1 MDMQKRLQ
9 ELADAAQAH
18 DGSKARALLARFFDE
33 GTFVELDRLARDGDH
48 PAEAAAGYGLVNGAP
63 AYAFAQDREIC
74 SGAVSRAQA
83 AKIRRVYD
91 MAAQNGAPVVGIFD
105 SDGARLGDGIDAMDA
120 IAEILLASNNL
131 SGVVPQ
137 IAVVAGACVG
147 SASLIAANADIVVG
161 VKEADYYL
169 NMGDKKAPAA
179 LEAEDMDDAM
189 EKVRQLLSLL
199 PQNNLDSVPVFEGDM
214 PASAEQA
221 EIGTAAEMTADVDS
235 LLYLYG
241 DEEECKTALGR
252 IGGMACGFVTMA
264 GDAVACAQASRIA
277 RFVRMCDA
285 FSLPVLTFV
294 DAAGFQSLKGAA
306 KVSHAY
312 AEATTAKVTVIAGR
326 AYGPVYI
333 AAAGR
338 NAGADV
344 VLAWPAAVISPV
356 APETAIHVLWK
367 DRLAQMQNPAEDRA
381 KLAEEYAQTACS
393 PLEAAAAEYITD
405 VVTPAETRGKLI
417 AVLEMLAGKRVSRL
431 PKKHSDIQL

>member
-18 DGSKARALLARFFDE
+18 DGSKSRALLARFFDE

-105 SDGARLGDGIDAMDA
+105 SDGARLDDGIDAMDA

-147 SASLIAANADIVVG
+147 SASMIAANADIVVG

-169 NMGDKKAPAA
+169 NMGDKNAPAA
-179 LEAEDMDDAM
+179 LEAEDIDDAV

-221 EIGTAAEMTADVDS
+221 EIGTAAEMTADADS

-241 DEEECKTALGR
+241 DEEDCKTALGR

-312 AEATTAKVTVIAGR
+312 AEATTAKVTVISGR

-367 DRLAQMQNPAEDRA
+367 DRLAEMQNPAEDRA
-381 KLAEEYAQTACS
+381 KLADEYVQTVCS
-393 PLEAAAAEYITD
+393 PLEAAAAGHITD

>member
-1 MDMQKRLQ
+1 
-9 ELADAAQAH
+9 
-18 DGSKARALLARFFDE
+18 
-33 GTFVELDRLARDGDH
+33 
-48 PAEAAAGYGLVNGAP
+48 
-63 AYAFAQDREIC
+63 
-74 SGAVSRAQA
+74 
-83 AKIRRVYD
+83 
-91 MAAQNGAPVVGIFD
+91 
-105 SDGARLGDGIDAMDA
+105 
-120 IAEILLASNNL
+120 
-131 SGVVPQ
+131 
-137 IAVVAGACVG
+137 
-147 SASLIAANADIVVG
+147 
-161 VKEADYYL
+161 
-169 NMGDKKAPAA
+169 
-179 LEAEDMDDAM
+179 
-189 EKVRQLLSLL
+189 
-199 PQNNLDSVPVFEGDM
+199 
-214 PASAEQA
+214 
-221 EIGTAAEMTADVDS
+221 MTADADS

-241 DEEECKTALGR
+241 DEEDCKTALGR

-367 DRLAQMQNPAEDRA
+367 DRLAEMQNPAEDRA
-381 KLAEEYAQTACS
+381 KLADEYAQTVCS
-393 PLEAAAAEYITD
+393 PLEAAAAGYITD

>member
-221 EIGTAAEMTADVDS
+221 EIDTAAEMTADVDS

-241 DEEECKTALGR
+241 DEEKCKTALGR

-393 PLEAAAAEYITD
+393 PLEAAAAGYITD

>member
-393 PLEAAAAEYITD
+393 PLEAAAAGYITD